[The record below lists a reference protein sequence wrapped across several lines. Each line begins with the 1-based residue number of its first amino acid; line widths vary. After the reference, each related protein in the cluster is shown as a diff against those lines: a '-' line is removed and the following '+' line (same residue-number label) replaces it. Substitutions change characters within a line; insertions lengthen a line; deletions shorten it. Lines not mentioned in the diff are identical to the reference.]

1 MRPDDFDFIAK
12 LLKER
17 SGLLLGRDKVYLLE
31 SRLTPI
37 ARRRGLESL
46 GDLIT
51 FLRRERDEALVRQVV
66 EAMTTNE
73 SFFFRDNTPFNLFR
87 DQVLPRLREVNATS
101 RRVRIWCAAA
111 STGQEPYSLAIL
123 LKELEAQWAGWQFE
137 ILGTDISTQVL
148 DKARAGIYSQFE
160 IQRGLPIRMVMKY
173 FTQEGE
179 AWQLAKPVRDMVTFR
194 EYNLLDGFRSLG
206 LFDVI
211 YCRNVLIYFDQD
223 TKADVL
229 NRLAEIMPP
238 HGVLFLGAAETVLGL
253 TDRFRPVPEHRGMYV
268 VNEGRGTLSPA
279 GALSQFAR

>member
-1 MRPDDFDFIAK
+1 MRPDDFDFIAR
-12 LLKER
+12 LLKDR

-31 SRLTPI
+31 SRLTPL

-46 GDLIT
+46 GDLIAYM
-51 FLRRERDEALVRQVV
+51 RRERDEALVRQVV

-73 SFFFRDNTPFNLFR
+73 SFFFRDNTPFELFR
-87 DQVLPRLREVNATS
+87 DQVLPKLRVTNVAT
-101 RRVRIWCAAA
+101 RRVRIWCSAA
-111 STGQEPYSLAIL
+111 STGQEPYSLAIM
-123 LKELEAQWAGWQFE
+123 LKELEAQWAGWEFE

-179 AWQLAKPVRDMVTFR
+179 AWQLAKSIRDMVTFR
-194 EYNLLDGFRSLG
+194 EFNLLDGFRSLG
-206 LFDVI
+206 VFDVI

-268 VNEGRGTLSPA
+268 VNEGRGAAAPGMMA
-279 GALSQFAR
+279 QGAR